1 MWLKNTSGKKDAM
14 LTVAITFAGA
24 AFLRF
29 LFGGVVIPGADV
41 ALQPLTTIDTV
52 TMLGALAAYIVRRG
66 QGGPPAPPVAP

>member
-14 LTVAITFAGA
+14 LTVATAFAVA

-29 LFGGVVIPGADV
+29 LFGGVNVPGINV
-41 ALQPLTTIDTV
+41 SLQPLTTIDTV

-66 QGGPPAPPVAP
+66 QGGPPAPPVVP